1 MVIDIILKKIYVY
14 KIDLGIEILKRF
26 VMSGQRKLEK
36 EILLV
41 FIREGRGELG
51 EFSILEFKKK
61 KIFRQD
67 EIFKSV

>member
-1 MVIDIILKKIYVY
+1 MAIDTILKKIYVY
-14 KIDLGIEILKRF
+14 KIDLGTETLKRS

-36 EILLV
+36 ETLLV
-41 FIREGRGELG
+41 FIREGRGESG
-51 EFSILEFKKK
+51 EFSILELKKK